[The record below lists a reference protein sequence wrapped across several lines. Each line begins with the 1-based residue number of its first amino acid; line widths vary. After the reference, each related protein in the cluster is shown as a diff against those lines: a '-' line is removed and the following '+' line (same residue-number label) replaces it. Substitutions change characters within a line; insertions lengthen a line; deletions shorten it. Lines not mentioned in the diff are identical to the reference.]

1 MPQGYS
7 LSPPFVPPEE
17 GDRFE
22 ERFIAAATLYAR
34 TEVERVMGEE
44 DVEEPYWEHDE
55 FALTYECIYFFLKG
69 KVASNYPALQEELE
83 WLQYYL
89 DRH

>member
-1 MPQGYS
+1 MPQGYGE
-7 LSPPFVPPEE
+7 SPPFVPPEE

-22 ERFIAAATLYAR
+22 ERFMEAAALYAR
-34 TEVERVMGEE
+34 TEVERVMAEADGG
-44 DVEEPYWEHDE
+44 EPYWEHDE
-55 FALTYECIYFFLKG
+55 FALMYECIYFFLKDQE
-69 KVASNYPALQEELE
+69 KNYPILQEELE